1 MVAHGLRILNYCLP
15 DGRGEGR
22 RREGVV
28 GEEEEEGASKQH
40 IYICISTLDL
50 VIRQKTNC
58 LQKHSRGIASITYF
72 PAAQTLANDSPH
84 LFFVLFF
91 FLSLFFLS
99 EAYLNLPG
107 QLVDCGEF
115 CARLASI
122 YLDIITRQFA
132 ECRTRACSHI
142 RVNFTRGVDVLW
154 NIAPK

>member
-1 MVAHGLRILNYCLP
+1 MFNGCSWIKNFKLLSARWK
-15 DGRGEGR
+15 R
-22 RREGVV
+22 R
-28 GEEEEEGASKQH
+28 GEEEEGGGASKQH

-58 LQKHSRGIASITYF
+58 LQKHSRGVASITYF

-84 LFFVLFF
+84 LFLCFFSLFF
-91 FLSLFFLS
+91 SYFLS
-99 EAYLNLPG
+99 EAYLNSLG

-122 YLDIITRQFA
+122 YLDIITRQFV

-142 RVNFTRGVDVLW
+142 RVNFTRGVDVL
-154 NIAPK
+154 